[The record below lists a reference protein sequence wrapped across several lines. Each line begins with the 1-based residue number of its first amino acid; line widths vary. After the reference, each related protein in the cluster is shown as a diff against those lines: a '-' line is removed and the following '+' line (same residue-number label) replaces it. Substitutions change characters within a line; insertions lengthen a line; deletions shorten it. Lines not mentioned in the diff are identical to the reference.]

1 ARAARRPEHGRMTA
15 VAAAVLSA
23 ALYALAVPP
32 WSFDV
37 LAPVALVP
45 LLLALRG
52 RTTGAAL
59 GLGLVFALVFAAT
72 AVWWLPAMISHFFAV
87 SPVRATLGAIG
98 VYLVVAGLPFAL
110 FAAGAPRLLRSPR
123 AAAYAGIPALWVA
136 AELTRA
142 EAFTGLPWELLG
154 HAFYQR

>member
-1 ARAARRPEHGRMTA
+1 MIA

-32 WSFDV
+32 WSLDV

-52 RTTGAAL
+52 RTTLLAL
-59 GLGLVFALVFAAT
+59 GLGLAFALAFAAA
-72 AVWWLPAMISHFFAV
+72 AVWWLPAMITHFFAV

-98 VYLVVAGLPFAL
+98 VYLAVAGLPFAL
-110 FAAGAPRLLRSPR
+110 QLVQAPGGDTRLLGAALWCERALDP
-123 AAAYAGIPALWVA
+123 AAAPPMV
-136 AELTRA
+136 R
-142 EAFTGLPWELLG
+142 
-154 HAFYQR
+154 